1 MDKSFITWAD
11 YKSSFKWNS
20 KRDTEI
26 QSALDAVT
34 ASFSSELGE
43 NLFVTWASVNS
54 PKHPCIGLEVQI
66 HGLDRNIDNARLGV
80 STQSSCD
87 RFQCLTSSTGT
98 IRSDG
103 AKSHMLVSKLHRG
116 TSKTKAGLGG
126 LARIA
131 FSWKSH

>member
-20 KRDTEI
+20 KRDTEV

-54 PKHPCIGLEVQI
+54 PKHPRIGLEVQI
-66 HGLDRNIDNARLGV
+66 PDLFERSGPAEN
-80 STQSSCD
+80 
-87 RFQCLTSSTGT
+87 FQDLM
-98 IRSDG
+98 
-103 AKSHMLVSKLHRG
+103 KKYLYLPLHRG
-116 TSKTKAGLGG
+116 FPCGHQIRQLIFLK
-126 LARIA
+126 
-131 FSWKSH
+131 